1 MSKFDDFLSEIRD
14 GAKHGGIAFAAS
26 EVVCRLA
33 VGIRGLL
40 PHVNIP
46 DKATDKHG

>member
-1 MSKFDDFLSEIRD
+1 MPCHDR
-14 GAKHGGIAFAAS
+14 AAAYPHGGIAFAAS

>member
-1 MSKFDDFLSEIRD
+1 MK
-14 GAKHGGIAFAAS
+14 KWIAL
-26 EVVCRLA
+26 CIA

>member
-1 MSKFDDFLSEIRD
+1 MIEQPHIRD
-14 GAKHGGIAFAAS
+14 GGIAFAAS

-33 VGIRGLL
+33 VGIRRLL

-46 DKATDKHG
+46 YKATDKHG

>member
-1 MSKFDDFLSEIRD
+1 MIEQPHIRD
-14 GAKHGGIAFAAS
+14 GGIAFAAS